1 MPVGVLDVALNG
13 YVHLEQLPVIGTRP
27 EPLVLSGV
35 DCCVIILIVSVPMP
49 KNSNKPWTADDDKR
63 LLELKAAGTSHGA
76 MGVALGRS
84 TGSIMARLSVL
95 NTKTARLKR
104 SAASIEASL
113 EALQKEDQLRPIAA
127 RGSLSA

>member
-1 MPVGVLDVALNG
+1 
-13 YVHLEQLPVIGTRP
+13 
-27 EPLVLSGV
+27 
-35 DCCVIILIVSVPMP
+35 MP

-113 EALQKEDQLRPIAA
+113 EAIQKKISYAPLLLGGLYPPEFALATQ
-127 RGSLSA
+127 

>member
-1 MPVGVLDVALNG
+1 
-13 YVHLEQLPVIGTRP
+13 
-27 EPLVLSGV
+27 
-35 DCCVIILIVSVPMP
+35 MP
-49 KNSNKPWTADDDKR
+49 KNSNKPWTADDDKQ

-104 SAASIEASL
+104 SAASSDRSI
-113 EALQKEDQLRPIAA
+113 P
-127 RGSLSA
+127 